1 MPKSNR
7 RDFLKSATATAATL
21 AATNTL
27 FAQPAPPASPGER
40 IIVAVM
46 GTGSRGTQLATTLAS
61 LPNVFVKY
69 VCDVDDA
76 AAGAAAKVIAKK
88 AEANNNTPAPT
99 PIRQYQQILDD
110 KEIFAMAV
118 ATPDHWHAPA
128 AILGVTAGKH
138 VYVEKPCCHNPHEG
152 ELLVTAQKKYDRV
165 IQHGSQ
171 RRSYPKNIE
180 AIAKLKEGVIGKVL
194 FSRGWYNNNRPP
206 IGKGKPAAVPATF
219 DWTLWQG
226 PAPQREF
233 HDNYVPYNWH
243 WFWDWGTGECGNNG
257 IHSLDICR
265 WGLGVDCPAKVT
277 SAGGRYHYDDDWQTP
292 DTQFVTFDFGDKV
305 IQWEGR
311 SCHPRGIENNNSGFG
326 AAFYGDKGSLVIDA
340 GNYAIYDLKNKE
352 VAKVTGPGAEAPHM
366 QNFLDAAKL
375 NDQSKLN
382 APIAEGY
389 ASVLL
394 CHLANISQRAGR
406 TIHMDTATK
415 KIKDDPEAAKL
426 WSREYRPGWEP
437 KV

>member
-1 MPKSNR
+1 MSNR
-7 RDFLKSATATAATL
+7 RDFLKTAAAASAAL
-21 AATNTL
+21 AASNSL
-27 FAQPAPPASPGER
+27 FAQNAPIPTGDR
-40 IIVAVM
+40 IVLALM
-46 GTGSRGTQLATTLAS
+46 GAGGRGTQVSGTFAS

-76 AAGAAAKVIAKK
+76 HAAACAKAIGVK
-88 AEANNNTPAPT
+88 AAANHNMPAPT
-99 PIRQYQQILDD
+99 PIRDYHQILDD
-110 KEIFAMAV
+110 KEVFAMAI

-128 AILGVTAGKH
+128 AILGLTAGKH

-152 ELLVTAQKKYDRV
+152 ELLVAAQKKFDRV
-165 IQHGSQ
+165 CQHGSQ

-180 AIAKLKEGVIGKVL
+180 AMKRLKEGVIGTVR
-194 FSRGWYNNNRPP
+194 FSRGWYTNNRPT
-206 IGKGKPAAVPATF
+206 IGKGKAIPVPANL

-226 PAPQREF
+226 PAPDREY

-257 IHSLDICR
+257 IHSLDLCR

-277 SAGGRYHYDDDWQTP
+277 SSGGRYYYDDDWQTP

-311 SCHPRGIENNNSGFG
+311 SCSPRGMESGMSGFG
-326 AAFYGDKGSLVIDA
+326 AAFYGDKGSLVIDG
-340 GNYAIYDLKNKE
+340 GNYTIFDMKNKE
-352 VAKVTGPGAEAPHM
+352 VEKVAGTSADAPHM
-366 QNFLDAAKL
+366 QNFLDAAKA

-394 CHLANISQRAGR
+394 CHLANISQRTGR
-406 TIHMDTATK
+406 TIMMDTATK
-415 KIKDDPEAAKL
+415 RIKDDPEAAKL
-426 WSREYRPGWEP
+426 WSREYRPGFEP

>member
-1 MPKSNR
+1 MSVSNR
-7 RDFLKSATATAATL
+7 REFLKSAAVTSAAL
-21 AATNTL
+21 AASNSL
-27 FAQPAPPASPGER
+27 FAQDAPIPTGDR
-40 IIVAVM
+40 IVLALM
-46 GTGSRGTQLATTLAS
+46 GAGGRGTQVSGTFAS

-69 VCDVDDA
+69 VCDVDDKHA
-76 AAGAAAKVIAKK
+76 AACAMAIGAKAAA
-88 AEANNNTPAPT
+88 NHNMPAPT
-99 PIRQYQQILDD
+99 PIRDYQQILDD
-110 KEIFAMAV
+110 KEVFAMAV

-128 AILGVTAGKH
+128 AILGLTAGKH

-152 ELLVTAQKKYDRV
+152 ELLVAAQKKFNRV
-165 IQHGSQ
+165 CQHGSQ

-180 AIAKLKEGVIGKVL
+180 AMKRLKEGVIGTVR
-194 FSRGWYNNNRPP
+194 FSRGWYTNNRPS
-206 IGKGKPAAVPATF
+206 IGKGKVVPVPANL

-226 PAPQREF
+226 PAPDREY

-243 WFWDWGTGECGNNG
+243 WFWEWGTGECGNNG
-257 IHSLDICR
+257 IHSLDLCR

-277 SAGGRYHYDDDWQTP
+277 SSGGRYYYNDDWQTP

-311 SCHPRGIENNNSGFG
+311 SCSPRGMESGMSGFG
-326 AAFYGDKGSLVIDA
+326 AAFYGDKGSLVIDG
-340 GNYAIYDLKNKE
+340 GNYTIFDMKNKE
-352 VAKVTGPGAEAPHM
+352 VEKVTGTSADAPHM
-366 QNFLDAAKL
+366 QNFIDAAKA

-394 CHLANISQRAGR
+394 CHLANISQRTGR
-406 TIHMDTATK
+406 TLMMDTVTK
-415 KIKDDPEAAKL
+415 RIKDDPEAAKL
-426 WSREYRPGWEP
+426 WSREYRPGFEP